1 MAETPKLVSSMGKAE
16 LDRIFV
22 RGYDLNEQLLGK
34 ITFAQMVYLMLV
46 GRMPSAE
53 EGRMIDTMLIVLV
66 DHGMTTG
73 ALAARMTYHS
83 APEAL
88 QGAVAA
94 AILGAGNVH
103 LGSSEYCAKMLNDA
117 LPPDS
122 KETDLDIDIIATNTV
137 EKRLANKQLIPGI
150 GHGIHTQGDPRAERL
165 FQVAQETKVYG
176 RYCEL
181 LRKIGK
187 LAEEQVGRRL
197 PVNVTGA
204 IGAISMDM
212 GLPWQMSKS
221 FAILGR
227 ALGGI
232 AHVGEEVR
240 RPIARGLSDLIR
252 KNLQYEPEK

>member
-1 MAETPKLVSSMGKAE
+1 M
-16 LDRIFV
+16 
-22 RGYDLNEQLLGK
+22 
-34 ITFAQMVYLMLV
+34 TF
-46 GRMPSAE
+46 
-53 EGRMIDTMLIVLV
+53 
-66 DHGMTTG
+66 
-73 ALAARMTYHS
+73 HS
-83 APEAL
+83 APEAI

-94 AILGAGNVH
+94 AILGAGSVH
-103 LGSSEYCAKMLNDA
+103 LGSSEHCARMLNDA
-117 LPPDS
+117 LPKDS
-122 KETDLDIDIIATNTV
+122 KETDLDSVALKTV
-137 EKRLANKQLIPGI
+137 EKRLANNQLIPGI
-150 GHGIHTQGDPRAERL
+150 GHGIHTGGDPRAERL
-165 FQVAQETKVYG
+165 FEVAQETKVYG

-187 LAEEQVGRRL
+187 LAEERVGRRL

-240 RPIARGLSDLIR
+240 RPIARGISDLVR
-252 KNLQYEPEK
+252 SNLQYEPEK

>member
-1 MAETPKLVSSMGKAE
+1 MADIPKLVSSMGKAE

-34 ITFAQMVYLMLV
+34 ISFAQMVYLMLV
-46 GRMPSAE
+46 GRMPTAE

-94 AILGAGNVH
+94 AILGAGSVH

-117 LPPDS
+117 LPSDLKDTDPD
-122 KETDLDIDIIATNTV
+122 TIAKNTV
-137 EKRLANKQLIPGI
+137 EKRLANKELIPGI
-150 GHGIHTQGDPRAERL
+150 GHGIHTQGDPRAEKL
-165 FQVAQETKVYG
+165 FEVAQQTKVYG
-176 RYCEL
+176 RYCNL

-187 LAEEQVGRRL
+187 VAEERVGRRL

-204 IGAISMDM
+204 IGAISLDM

-240 RPIARGLSDLIR
+240 RPIARGISDLVR

>member
-22 RGYDLNEQLLGK
+22 RGYDLNQELMGK
-34 ITFAQMVYLMLV
+34 ITFAQMVYLMLT
-46 GRMPSAE
+46 GRMPSAD

-73 ALAARMTYHS
+73 ALAARLTYHS

-94 AILGAGNVH
+94 AILGAGSVH
-103 LGSSEYCAKMLNDA
+103 LGSSEYCAKMLHEA
-117 LPPDS
+117 LAPES
-122 KETDLDIDIIATNTV
+122 TESDLDTIAAKTV
-137 EKRLANKQLIPGI
+137 EKYFTVKVPVPGI
-150 GHGIHTQGDPRAERL
+150 GHGIHTEGDPRAEKL
-165 FQVAQETKVYG
+165 FEVAQQTKVYG
-176 RYCEL
+176 RYCDL

-187 LAEEQVGRRL
+187 LASERRGRLL

-212 GLPWQMSKS
+212 NLPWQMSKS

-240 RPIARGLSDLIR
+240 RPIARGISNLVRS
-252 KNLQYEPEK
+252 NLQYESEK